1 MNYSCIFSLLENG
14 LTIEDQEFDILEKRG
29 GGRQKNIVKLKNGHD
44 GSRIYGP
51 REKGLLRERKSEQT
65 YHKSILNAFLFA
77 FFPFAPPLYY
87 LPGLPPSTM
96 VENTVGHK
104 NGAKI

>member
-1 MNYSCIFSLLENG
+1 MG
-14 LTIEDQEFDILEKRG
+14 LTIEDQEFDILEKG
-29 GGRQKNIVKLKNGHD
+29 VGVDTKKNIVKLKNGHD

-77 FFPFAPPLYY
+77 FFPFAPPLFSTTS
-87 LPGLPPSTM
+87 LPRPWRRTQ
-96 VENTVGHK
+96 
-104 NGAKI
+104 